1 MIEVEIRGRLTKE
14 KFLELKDFF
23 DKNAEHVESHDR
35 EMYLLKGYPGYDHFV
50 ARDTDIR
57 LRNTDGQ
64 CEIMLKRKVN
74 DDYQSRK
81 EISLALKDNTLDNAK
96 EIVKALGYTKG
107 LRMNRKKHIYRY
119 HDVEWSL
126 VDPGKDLYYFEAEKE
141 ATTDAEAASLQDV
154 LMKEAEHLH
163 LAVFTQEET
172 QDFIQLLDR
181 EVNVEVSF

>member
-14 KFLELKDFF
+14 QFLNLKKSF
-23 DKNAEHVESHDR
+23 DAEAQHVESHDR

-50 ARDTDIR
+50 ERDTDIR

-64 CEIMLKRKVN
+64 CEIMLKQKVN

-81 EISLALKDNTLDNAK
+81 EISLQLKDDNLDNAK

-107 LRMNRKKHIYRY
+107 LRMNRKKHIYKY
-119 HDVEWSL
+119 NDVEWSL
-126 VDPGKDLYYFEAEKE
+126 VDAGKDLYYFEAEKE
-141 ATTDAEAASLQDV
+141 ATTDTEASGLQKM
-154 LMKEAEHLH
+154 LIEEAQKLH
-163 LAVFTQEET
+163 LAVFSPDET
-172 QDFIQLLDR
+172 KAFIQLLDR

>member
-1 MIEVEIRGRLTKE
+1 MIEVEIRGGLTKE
-14 KFLELKDFF
+14 KFLALKDFF

-35 EMYLLKGYPGYDHFV
+35 EMYLLKGYPGYGNFV
-50 ARDTDIR
+50 GRDTDIR
-57 LRNTDGQ
+57 LRNTDGR

-107 LRMNRKKHIYRY
+107 LRMNRKKHIYQY

-126 VDPGKDLYYFEAEKE
+126 VDAGKNLYYFEVEKE
-141 ATTDAEAASLQDV
+141 ASTDSEAKELQMILAAEAQ
-154 LMKEAEHLH
+154 KLH
-163 LAVFTQEET
+163 LPIFTPRET